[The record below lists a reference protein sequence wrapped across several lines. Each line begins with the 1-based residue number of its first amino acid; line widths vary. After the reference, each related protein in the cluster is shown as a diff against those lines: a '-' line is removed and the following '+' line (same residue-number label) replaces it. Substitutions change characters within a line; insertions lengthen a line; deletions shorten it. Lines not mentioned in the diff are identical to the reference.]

1 MRTTFL
7 LRAVVPTTAAL
18 ALMLTACGPDQS
30 GGDSAGTA
38 PSSAPASASAA
49 SSPGADF
56 GGRTDGTSTSAPT
69 ITASTSVPSPAGS
82 SPGATTGSRFPG
94 ALAVGAKAQGTYTDH
109 EKGDISV
116 GIALTGVVKGDVADL
131 AKFFK
136 PDELAGKTPYYVNVT
151 YTHTGGNGIYEPY
164 FNLQLRAMVSDTD
177 QARKVDLLSAFPKCE
192 SDVPQGGKDFVKG
205 QSEHECAI
213 YLAPADKPL
222 TYLLW
227 IDKSGTPLAWKAS

>member
-7 LRAVVPTTAAL
+7 LRAAVPTTAAL

-30 GGDSAGTA
+30 GGDAAGTG
-38 PSSAPASASAA
+38 PSSAPASAGAS

-69 ITASTSVPSPAGS
+69 ITASTSVPTQAGS
-82 SPGATTGSRFPG
+82 SPSAAGVGFPG

-116 GIALTGVVKGDVADL
+116 DIAMTGVVKGDSADL
-131 AKFFK
+131 AKFLK
-136 PDELAGKTPYYVNVT
+136 PEDLAGKTPYYVNVT
-151 YTHTGGNGIYEPY
+151 YTHTGGNGIFEPY

-227 IDKSGTPLAWKAS
+227 IDKSGKPLAWKAG

>member
-1 MRTTFL
+1 MRTTYL
-7 LRAVVPTTAAL
+7 LRAAVPTTAAL

-30 GGDSAGTA
+30 GGDAAGTG
-38 PSSAPASASAA
+38 PSSAPASAGAP
-49 SSPGADF
+49 SSPSADF
-56 GGRTDGTSTSAPT
+56 GGRTDATSTSAPT
-69 ITASTSVPSPAGS
+69 ITASTSAPTQAGS
-82 SPGATTGSRFPG
+82 SPSATSAGFPG

-116 GIALTGVVKGDVADL
+116 GIAMTGVVKGDASDL
-131 AKFFK
+131 AKFLK
-136 PDELAGKTPYYVNVT
+136 PEDLAGKTPYYVNVT
-151 YTHTGGNGIYEPY
+151 YTHTGGNGIFEPY

>member
-1 MRTTFL
+1 MRTTFP
-7 LRAVVPTTAAL
+7 LRAALPTTAAL

-30 GGDSAGTA
+30 GGDAAGTT

-49 SSPGADF
+49 SSPGTGF
-56 GGRTDGTSTSAPT
+56 GGRTDTSTSAPT
-69 ITASTSVPSPAGS
+69 ITASTSVPTQAGS
-82 SPGATTGSRFPG
+82 SPGATTGSRFPD
-94 ALAVGAKAQGTYTDH
+94 ALAVGAKAQGTFADH

-116 GIALTGVVKGDVADL
+116 GIAMTGVVKGDSADL
-131 AKFFK
+131 AKFLK
-136 PDELAGKTPYYVNVT
+136 PEDLAGKTPYYVNVT
-151 YTHTGGNGIYEPY
+151 YTHTGGNGIFEPY